1 MKRNS
6 TKIITLIGVMT
17 ALAFIL
23 YLIEVPVT
31 FILPQ
36 APFLKIDFSDVPAI
50 MVGLSVGPVA
60 GVIVE
65 LLKNILHALFLMKEP
80 GGSGE
85 IANFAAGVAYMLPV
99 ILLTRK
105 DFRAKKYIPAMILGT
120 VCMVIVMS
128 FVNYYV
134 TLPIYGIAD
143 NAVKL
148 SMIFSTF
155 GPFNLMKSIMVSI
168 VIVLLYPR
176 LRNVIKKF
184 S

>member
-50 MVGLSVGPVA
+50 LVGLSVGPIA

-85 IANFAAGVAYMLPV
+85 IANFAAGIAYMIPV
-99 ILLTRK
+99 LLIARK
-105 DFRAKKYIPAMILGT
+105 DFRPKKYIPAMVLGT
-120 VCMVIVMS
+120 VIMLITMS
-128 FVNYYV
+128 FVNYFV
-134 TLPIYGIAD
+134 TLPIYGIT
-143 NAVKL
+143 NHAVKL
-148 SMIFSTF
+148 SMIFTTF
-155 GPFNLMKSIMVSI
+155 GPFNLMKAVMVSI
-168 VIVLLYPR
+168 VIILLYPR

-184 S
+184 

>member
-23 YLIEVPVT
+23 YLIEVPT
-31 FILPQ
+31 AFLFPQ

-50 MVGLSVGPVA
+50 MVGLSVGPIA

-65 LLKNILHALFLMKEP
+65 LLKNILHFLFLMKEP

-85 IANFAAGVAYMLPV
+85 IANFAAGVAYMLPI
-99 ILLTRK
+99 ILIARK

-120 VCMVIVMS
+120 VVMLITMS
-128 FVNYYV
+128 FVNYFI
-134 TLPIYGIAD
+134 TLPIYGISD
-143 NAVKL
+143 STVKF
-148 SMIFSTF
+148 SMIISTF
-155 GPFNLMKSIMVSI
+155 GPFNLLKAIMVSI
-168 VIVLLYPR
+168 VIALLYPR
-176 LRNVIKKF
+176 LRNIIRKF